1 MRKRLKK
8 KIENSYN
15 ALNEA
20 RRQRFKRKGIRCIR
34 YEFLPIGE
42 RDRFELTNDEISPD
56 YPYATHW
63 LIETFVWENS
73 SQIRIFPCSKNGGT
87 TSISPVRLIVYFDKN
102 VEQILDTFKKVI
114 EDMKSDR
121 FWNTIY

>member
-8 KIENSYN
+8 KLENRYN
-15 ALNEA
+15 ALIEA
-20 RRQRFKRKGIRCIR
+20 KRQRFKRKGNRCIR

-42 RDRFELTNDEISPD
+42 RGKYALNKDEITPE

-63 LIETFVWENS
+63 LIEVLNRKHIYD
-73 SQIRIFPCSKNGGT
+73 IRIFPCSKNGGT
-87 TSISPVRLIVYFDKN
+87 TSSSPVQMIIFYDEN
-102 VEQILDTFKKVI
+102 VKQVVNTYKKVV

-121 FWNTIY
+121 FWHTHH

>member
-8 KIENSYN
+8 KLENRYN

-20 RRQRFKRKGIRCIR
+20 KRQGFKRKGIRCIR

-42 RDRFELTNDEISPD
+42 RDKFALTNDEITPD

-63 LIETFVWENS
+63 LIEAFVWEDS
-73 SQIRIFPCSKNGGT
+73 SQLRIFPCSKKGGT
-87 TSISPVRLIVYFDKN
+87 TSISPVRIIFSDKN
-102 VEQILDTFKKVI
+102 VEQILITFKKVV

-121 FWNTIY
+121 FWDSIY

>member
-8 KIENSYN
+8 KLENRYN
-15 ALNEA
+15 ALNKA
-20 RRQRFKRKGIRCIR
+20 KRQRFKRKGNRCIR

-42 RDRFELTNDEISPD
+42 RDKYNDEITPE

-63 LIETFVWENS
+63 LIEAFD

-87 TSISPVRLIVYFDKN
+87 TSSSPVQMIIFSYEN
-102 VEQILDTFKKVI
+102 VKQILNTLKKVV

-121 FWNTIY
+121 FWQTIY